1 MTHCRPRVHDRLDT
15 DPFVHCAGDV
25 STCSSDLSTYI
36 ASGAPSDYNTAYSS
50 CQTAIGAMSPVQ
62 ALLSGS
68 SSASSAA
75 SAVDAL
81 NTALAALP
89 SQAVSLLSS

>member
-1 MTHCRPRVHDRLDT
+1 MHH
-15 DPFVHCAGDV
+15 AGDV

-36 ASGAPSDYNTAYSS
+36 TSGAPSDYTTAYSS
-50 CQTAIGAMSPVQ
+50 CQTAIGAMAPVQ

-68 SSASSAA
+68 SSASSAT

-89 SQAVSLLSS
+89 SQAVSLLRSSSFS